1 LYVDVFQVNTGL
13 TTVPN
18 ISIDDSDIALPSDQ
32 DALYKQVSGFQSF
45 TFNSSVTPTEAATI
59 SCASV
64 GLDDGCKTY
73 TDPAT
78 GLSSKF
84 LYPNDDTTQYLYEM
98 YPNQISPLVGVTDQ
112 HFMVWMRTAMF
123 PTFRKLYGK
132 VEGNFKAGD
141 ALVFDVTANYEVDS
155 FNGEKSLLIS
165 TLGNYGGKNV
175 FIGQL
180 YITIGALFMALG
192 VALLLKQ
199 VVRKV

>member
-1 LYVDVFQVNTGL
+1 MNTGL

-45 TFNSSVTPTEAATI
+45 TFNSSVTPAEAASI

-64 GLDDGCKTY
+64 GLDEGCKTY

-141 ALVFDVTANYEVDS
+141 SLVFDVTANYEVDS

-192 VALLLKQ
+192 VALLIKQ
-199 VVRKV
+199 VVRKA